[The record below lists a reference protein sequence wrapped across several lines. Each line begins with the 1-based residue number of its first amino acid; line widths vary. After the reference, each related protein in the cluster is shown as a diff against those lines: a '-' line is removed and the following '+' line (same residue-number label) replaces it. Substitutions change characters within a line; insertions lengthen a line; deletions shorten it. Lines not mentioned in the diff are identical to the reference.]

1 MFCINRKYDYNRRK
15 KAFWFS
21 LMIPGFGQ
29 LMNGR
34 KSGIFFPI
42 IILFSLLFLF
52 HMKKPEVFSNGLIA
66 AGYVIIYLLNLID
79 AAMGP
84 YIRKSPCQLA
94 CPAKINVSDYIA
106 LIADRRYEEAKAL
119 IKLRMPFVSV
129 CGTICSHPCETKCV
143 RSGYDSAVMIMNI
156 KKPVSDYNESIN
168 DYFKGNTS
176 KRVSIIGSGPSGLS
190 IAYFLSRKNIHVTIY
205 EKEKEAGG
213 LLRYG
218 IPRFRIDSLDIYKD
232 ISSIL
237 ESEYIEMKT
246 DIDVGRD
253 ILLDEIR
260 KESDLTV
267 IAAGNNMYH
276 CPHSEI
282 VPDNYVYPGLDILR
296 RISKNE
302 TVIIGKRVCI
312 VGGGNVA
319 MDVARTAIRMG
330 AAAEIVYRGQRTGIK
345 ATECELR
352 DAEDEGVIL
361 RYGAEIVSI
370 DEKNDMLHVKLKDEE
385 GNEYEEG
392 FNSIIYATGQYLD
405 TAVIDPMLKGENE
418 KSNMSDVLIAVDKGT
433 VVESIANAR
442 LLSQNIIRRFYGLKG
457 ILANIYDNIDYIPKI
472 RSISDAHWNYSLP
485 KHQNRIDTLVL
496 NPQKR
501 KNTFFKVKRDL
512 NIEEATSQAKRCFR
526 CNK

>member
-1 MFCINRKYDYNRRK
+1 
-15 KAFWFS
+15 
-21 LMIPGFGQ
+21 
-29 LMNGR
+29 
-34 KSGIFFPI
+34 
-42 IILFSLLFLF
+42 
-52 HMKKPEVFSNGLIA
+52 
-66 AGYVIIYLLNLID
+66 
-79 AAMGP
+79 
-84 YIRKSPCQLA
+84 
-94 CPAKINVSDYIA
+94 
-106 LIADRRYEEAKAL
+106 
-119 IKLRMPFVSV
+119 
-129 CGTICSHPCETKCV
+129 
-143 RSGYDSAVMIMNI
+143 
-156 KKPVSDYNESIN
+156 
-168 DYFKGNTS
+168 
-176 KRVSIIGSGPSGLS
+176 
-190 IAYFLSRKNIHVTIY
+190 
-205 EKEKEAGG
+205 
-213 LLRYG
+213 
-218 IPRFRIDSLDIYKD
+218 
-232 ISSIL
+232 
-237 ESEYIEMKT
+237 
-246 DIDVGRD
+246 
-253 ILLDEIR
+253 
-260 KESDLTV
+260 
-267 IAAGNNMYH
+267 MYH